1 MSKGLTFA
9 RKCILVAS
17 PVKTSKEMIHA
28 LCTIDSKLRSEMR
41 SCGNDNDN
49 DTLRKVQPTSV
60 SGLAGLNEGV
70 MTPRL
75 KSDQADGTCAV
86 GKV

>member
-1 MSKGLTFA
+1 
-9 RKCILVAS
+9 
-17 PVKTSKEMIHA
+17 MIHA
-28 LCTIDSKLRSEMR
+28 LCTIESKLRSEMR

-60 SGLAGLNEGV
+60 SGLAGLSEGV